1 MPLSKTCSPGYY
13 CKPPESVRYRPPAKR
28 SILGFFSFFF
38 FYLKNLLASL
48 GTFLPAALR
57 GLETC
62 QFLRW
67 PNTEGLISSKCSL
80 SLSLS
85 PTCTVCVRANAKKR
99 KKTTQNEKES
109 ERLRACVCREGK
121 ERREKENATRRRMQG
136 EDGCRFFPHPPLF
149 FCIVCHN
156 ESQGLHNPAQLLS
169 THLITNGD

>member
-28 SILGFFSFFF
+28 SILGFFLLLLF

-85 PTCTVCVRANAKKR
+85 PTCTVCVRAKGEKKP
-99 KKTTQNEKES
+99 TQNEKES

-121 ERREKENATRRRMQG
+121 ERREKENATRRRIQG

-156 ESQGLHNPAQLLS
+156 ESRGLHNPAQLLS

>member
-85 PTCTVCVRANAKKR
+85 PTCTVCVRAKGGKKP
-99 KKTTQNEKES
+99 TQNEKES
-109 ERLRACVCREGK
+109 ERLRACVSGRERK
-121 ERREKENATRRRMQG
+121 TRKRESNETQNARRRWM
-136 EDGCRFFPHPPLF
+136 PLF
-149 FCIVCHN
+149 PPSSLIF
-156 ESQGLHNPAQLLS
+156 LHSVPQ
-169 THLITNGD
+169 

>member
-85 PTCTVCVRANAKKR
+85 PTCTVCVRAKGEKKP
-99 KKTTQNEKES
+99 TQNEKES
-109 ERLRACVCREGK
+109 ERLRVCVSGRERK
-121 ERREKENATRRRMQG
+121 TRKRERNETQNARRRWM
-136 EDGCRFFPHPPLF
+136 PLF
-149 FCIVCHN
+149 PPSSLIF
-156 ESQGLHNPAQLLS
+156 LHSVPQ
-169 THLITNGD
+169 

>member
-28 SILGFFSFFF
+28 SILGFFLLLLF

-48 GTFLPAALR
+48 GNFLPAALR

-85 PTCTVCVRANAKKR
+85 PTCTVCVRAKGE
-99 KKTTQNEKES
+99 KKTHTERKGEWEIARVCVSGRERKTRKRERNETQN
-109 ERLRACVCREGK
+109 A
-121 ERREKENATRRRMQG
+121 RRRWM
-136 EDGCRFFPHPPLF
+136 PLF
-149 FCIVCHN
+149 PPSSLIFLHSVPQW
-156 ESQGLHNPAQLLS
+156 ESGF
-169 THLITNGD
+169 T